1 MTFEE
6 LGLSDPLIKAVKV
19 AGYDTPTEIQIE
31 AIPRILAGKDIL
43 GCAQTGTGKT
53 AAFALPTI
61 QRLLKTSLRP
71 PRGGKNKSRRGIVHE
86 LRCLVLAP
94 TRELAGQISENFR
107 EYSHFTRLRQT
118 VVFGGVGP
126 KPQIQRLQRGVDILI
141 ATPGRLL
148 DLHGKGHLEL
158 DQVQTLI
165 IDEADML
172 FDMGFIRD
180 LERIVKL
187 TPPKRQTLL
196 FSATIP
202 AEVQQ
207 QAAQW
212 LRNPHSIEIT
222 PEAIP
227 IELINQKIYFIERGV
242 KDQMLI
248 QYLCSTPRGRTMVF
262 VRTRMDADRVG
273 RNLNKVGLTA
283 VSLHGEKA
291 QAKRKRAITDFKSEE
306 PPILVATDVAARGLD
321 ISSVSHVINYA
332 VPEFPEIYI
341 HRVGRTGRAGAKGE
355 AITLCSSDERY
366 HLGRIEELVDMKLPT
381 AEWPFEDFPDLP
393 HLEKAYH
400 RKKTGHD
407 PRRKQR
413 WEKRSTGKHANGSS
427 EGRQRKP
434 KKKRKSRGKAI
445 TQKDI
450 QANKRG

>member
-1 MTFEE
+1 V
-6 LGLSDPLIKAVKV
+6 I
-19 AGYDTPTEIQIE
+19 
-31 AIPRILAGKDIL
+31 
-43 GCAQTGTGKT
+43 
-53 AAFALPTI
+53 
-61 QRLLKTSLRP
+61 
-71 PRGGKNKSRRGIVHE
+71 
-86 LRCLVLAP
+86 
-94 TRELAGQISENFR
+94 
-107 EYSHFTRLRQT
+107 
-118 VVFGGVGP
+118 FGGVGA
-126 KPQIQRLQRGVDILI
+126 KPQIQRLQRGVDILV

-148 DLHGKGHLEL
+148 DLHAKGHVEL

-172 FDMGFIRD
+172 FDMGFIKD
-180 LERIVKL
+180 LERIVRL

-196 FSATIP
+196 FSATMP
-202 AEVQQ
+202 PEVQQ
-207 QAAQW
+207 QAAKW
-212 LRNPHSIEIT
+212 LRNPYSIEIT

-262 VRTRMDADRVG
+262 VRTRLDADRVG
-273 RNLNKVGLTA
+273 RNLNKVGLTS

-291 QAKRKRAITDFKSEE
+291 QAKRKRAITEFKSED

-366 HLGRIEELVDMKLPT
+366 HLGRIEQLVDMELPT
-381 AEWPFEDFPDLP
+381 AKWPFEDFPELP

-413 WEKRSTGKHANGSS
+413 WEKRSTGKHAEGTSS
-427 EGRQRKP
+427 GRRRKP

-450 QANKRG
+450 RANKQG